1 MYWGR
6 VGQEARLVCTCTVGG
21 LWAKFD
27 NALCDDPTC
36 LSVPFSFGNLSTS
49 LYVC

>member
-21 LWAKFD
+21 SWAKFD
-27 NALCDDPTC
+27 NALCDDPR
-36 LSVPFSFGNLSTS
+36 LSLHVYLFHIHLGI
-49 LYVC
+49 